1 MLTTNSIDSFE
12 NFDKQNKFAESS
24 DDVTKFDDFSSLLAA
39 FLFVSPDAK
48 LPPIIKNP
56 IIENNENFSSD
67 SSQIYVE
74 SKNQPQSISNIQNLE
89 SSESILV
96 QQHFSTQKEALKSDF
111 PVILPKQFA
120 PNKSEKETFENTKNK
135 EVETNPISEVSSAP
149 NLETKFISNVKPL
162 ITVKVTADIK
172 AHLPTNETVEI
183 LTELP
188 IKPEIKVEIKPEKPI
203 FIEKNNNSV
212 SLSNLFREVS
222 KDLKNNKTEST
233 AKVKESVSIIE
244 EDGLTPE
251 NAKVNPQNNL
261 LESVEK
267 ITKQATSNTESFSQS
282 KPEIT
287 KSTIKAQNNENLS
300 VQTFDSFLSA
310 VNKPETVEATQLT
323 VDKEKVFEQVS
334 ANLTTE
340 SLTFIGK
347 TDKPNILKLRLRPAE
362 LGGVEI
368 SLEKSESGKLI
379 AHFQTESETTRE
391 ILVERF
397 DDLQNALQN
406 AGWQVEKLE
415 ISCNSSL
422 SAGNENRDKQSRQP
436 ETAENKSTQTDN
448 FENVSETAED
458 SNPNRLVNLRA

>member
-39 FLFVSPDAK
+39 FLFVSPEAK
-48 LPPIIKNP
+48 LPPIIEK
-56 IIENNENFSSD
+56 FSSN
-67 SSQIYVE
+67 SGQVFAE
-74 SKNQPQSISNIQNLE
+74 SKDELPAVSTNQNLE
-89 SSESILV
+89 SSEYLLV
-96 QQHFSTQKEALKSDF
+96 PQHFSTQKEALKSDF

-120 PNKSEKETFENTKNK
+120 PIKSEKQTFENTKHK
-135 EVETNPISEVSSAP
+135 EVETNLISNVSSAP
-149 NLETKFISNVKPL
+149 NLETKFISNEKPL
-162 ITVKVTADIK
+162 ISVQVTADIK
-172 AHLPTNETVEI
+172 AQLPKNETVEV

-188 IKPEIKVEIKPEKPI
+188 LKPEIKPERPI
-203 FIEKNNNSV
+203 FVEKNNNGV

-222 KDLKNNKTEST
+222 KDLKNNKTESAT
-233 AKVKESVSIIE
+233 KIKESVSIIE
-244 EDGLTPE
+244 EDVLTPE
-251 NAKVNPQNNL
+251 NAELNPQIKL
-261 LESVEK
+261 LESIEK

-287 KSTIKAQNNENLS
+287 KATIKAQTNENLS
-300 VQTFDSFLSA
+300 VQTFDSFLSS
-310 VNKPETVEATQLT
+310 VNKPETIEATQIT
-323 VDKEKVFEQVS
+323 VDKEKVFEQVA

-436 ETAENKSTQTDN
+436 ETAENKSTQTDK